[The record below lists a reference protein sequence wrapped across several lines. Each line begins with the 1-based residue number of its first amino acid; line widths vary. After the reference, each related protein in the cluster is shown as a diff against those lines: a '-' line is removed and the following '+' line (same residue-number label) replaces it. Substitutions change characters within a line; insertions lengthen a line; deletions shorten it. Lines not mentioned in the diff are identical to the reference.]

1 MRRVSGLRQVK
12 SSLTMG
18 FTEHIGCYP
27 SFMSGID
34 LHGSSRVM
42 NPANRRN
49 RNAVKLNLVARKKS
63 FTEQAAEYSTLAL
76 VLPVATFVGWLLG
89 HLLDKG
95 LGTDYLNIVGLLL
108 GSVAGFVQ
116 LIRQVMRDT
125 HDNDG

>member
-1 MRRVSGLRQVK
+1 
-12 SSLTMG
+12 
-18 FTEHIGCYP
+18 
-27 SFMSGID
+27 
-34 LHGSSRVM
+34 M

>member
-1 MRRVSGLRQVK
+1 MYKRQ
-12 SSLTMG
+12 
-18 FTEHIGCYP
+18 
-27 SFMSGID
+27 
-34 LHGSSRVM
+34 
-42 NPANRRN
+42 
-49 RNAVKLNLVARKKS
+49 
-63 FTEQAAEYSTLAL
+63 EYSTLAL

>member
-1 MRRVSGLRQVK
+1 
-12 SSLTMG
+12 
-18 FTEHIGCYP
+18 
-27 SFMSGID
+27 
-34 LHGSSRVM
+34 
-42 NPANRRN
+42 
-49 RNAVKLNLVARKKS
+49 
-63 FTEQAAEYSTLAL
+63 
-76 VLPVATFVGWLLG
+76 LLG

>member
-1 MRRVSGLRQVK
+1 
-12 SSLTMG
+12 
-18 FTEHIGCYP
+18 
-27 SFMSGID
+27 MSGID

>member
-1 MRRVSGLRQVK
+1 
-12 SSLTMG
+12 
-18 FTEHIGCYP
+18 
-27 SFMSGID
+27 MSG
-34 LHGSSRVM
+34 VT
-42 NPANRRN
+42 NPAHRRN
-49 RNAVKLNLVARKKS
+49 HNAVKLNLVARKKS

-116 LIRQVMRDT
+116 LIRQVLRDT